1 VLFALLFAVYLFGL
15 SRTGVLGPDEPRY
28 AAIGFRMAA
37 SGDFVTP
44 VLWGKP
50 WFEKPPL
57 LYWMTAAAARAGF
70 GLELAPRIPVALTGW
85 AFLVF
90 LWWIARR
97 EVGGE
102 AALYAACMLGTSA
115 LWIAYSFV
123 AVTDIPLSATF
134 CAAMLIAL
142 YRRGTRWACAAG
154 VLLGLAVLA
163 KGLVPLVL
171 FFPLLWPLRRRFRE
185 LSLIGLCC
193 LIVAAPWYIAMTVRF
208 GNPFLADFFWKQH
221 FQRFATGALAH
232 VRPWWFYIPVLLGG
246 IFPWTPAYFVIRHDP
261 RVRFLSFWLIFAFV
275 FFSASQNKL
284 PGYMLPLLP
293 PLCLLLGVALERAA
307 KPAKW
312 VLTVSAFLAG
322 TLPAVAAVVPE
333 ALRQG
338 LTHTHF
344 SPPCWTLVVALVVA
358 ILALLMRN
366 RLFAVTALACAA
378 LLYIKVTLMPELDRS
393 VSARPAW
400 YETKPSC
407 VPVNADRDMEY
418 GLEYYANRELPR
430 CTESSILYRE

>member
-1 VLFALLFAVYLFGL
+1 MLFALLFVVYLFGL
-15 SRTGVLGPDEPRY
+15 NRTGVLGPDEPRY
-28 AAIGFRMAA
+28 AAIGRQMAA
-37 SGDFVTP
+37 SGDFVAP

-57 LYWMTAAAARAGF
+57 LYWMTAAATRAGF
-70 GLELAPRIPVALTGW
+70 GLELSPRIPVALLGW
-85 AFLVF
+85 GFIVF
-90 LWWIARR
+90 LWWIAKR
-97 EVGGE
+97 EVGPE
-102 AALYAACMLGTSA
+102 AALYAACILGTSA

-171 FFPLLWPLRRRFRE
+171 FFPLLWPLRRRVRE
-185 LSLIGLCC
+185 LTLLGVCC
-193 LIVAAPWYIAMTVRF
+193 LLIAAPWYIAMAVRF
-208 GNPFLADFFWKQH
+208 GSPFLSDFFWKQH
-221 FQRFATGALAH
+221 FQRFATAALAH
-232 VRPWWFYIPVLLGG
+232 VRPWWFYVPVLLGA
-246 IFPWTPAYFVIRHDP
+246 IFPWTPAYLLMRRDP
-261 RVRFLSFWLIFAFV
+261 RVPFLAAWLIYAFI

-293 PLCLLLGVALERAA
+293 PLCLMLGVALERAS

-312 VLTVSAFLAG
+312 VLGTSAFLAG
-322 TLPAVAAVVPE
+322 TLPAVAVAVPE

-338 LTHTHF
+338 LTHIHF
-344 SPPCWTLVVALVVA
+344 APPWWTLVVAVVVA
-358 ILALLMRN
+358 VPVLLLRN
-366 RLFAVTALACAA
+366 RFFAVTALSCAA
-378 LLYIKVTLMPELDRS
+378 ILYIKVTLTPELDRS
-393 VSARPAW
+393 VSARRTW

-407 VPVNADRDMEY
+407 IPARVDRDMEY
-418 GLEYYANRELPR
+418 GMKYYANRELPR
-430 CTESSILYRE
+430 CSESSILYRE